1 MWGLA
6 YKDLL
11 LMRRS
16 LWYYA
21 FLLVIFT
28 VFVLIGSLD
37 AYILSGMAM
46 LFSYMVPLSS
56 FSLDEAARWGEFAAA
71 TPACLRGIVDGK
83 YLCSLL
89 TAAGGGGAAALLI
102 CLCAALGRL
111 GDPLGEVLLSC
122 LFCTGLAL
130 AMEAVLLPILL
141 RFGSK
146 TGGYALLAVTLP
158 VFGGMLVL
166 WLLERKGLLAL
177 PDLTPGAAAA
187 LAWGA
192 AALCALAYALW
203 PGGAT
208 AEKSCRGGYHPP
220 VLKKRPRRGFP
231 PGALWVYWGSSM
243 IQLRSSYQ
251 W

>member
-177 PDLTPGAAAA
+177 PDLTPGTAAA

-192 AALCALAYALW
+192 AALCALAYAASWLIARRSY
-203 PGGAT
+203 G
-208 AEKSCRGGYHPP
+208 R
-220 VLKKRPRRGFP
+220 KK
-231 PGALWVYWGSSM
+231 L
-243 IQLRSSYQ
+243 
-251 W
+251 

>member
-21 FLLVIFT
+21 LLLVIFT
-28 VFVLIGSLD
+28 ALVLTGSLD
-37 AYILSGMAM
+37 AYILSGTAM

-71 TPACLRGIVDGK
+71 TPVCFRGVVDGK

-89 TAAGGGGAAALLI
+89 TAAGGGAAAALL
-102 CLCAALGRL
+102 CLLCAALGRL

-122 LFCTGLAL
+122 LLCTGLAL

-141 RFGSK
+141 RFGARS
-146 TGGYALLAVTLP
+146 GGYALLAVTLP
-158 VFGGMLVL
+158 VFGGLLIL
-166 WLLERKGLLAL
+166 WLLERKGMLTL
-177 PDLTPGAAAA
+177 PELTPGAVIA
-187 LAWGA
+187 LAWGI
-192 AALCALAYALW
+192 AALCALAYALSW
-203 PGGAT
+203 LIA
-208 AEKSCRGGYHPP
+208 
-220 VLKKRPRRGFP
+220 RRICSRKAP
-231 PGALWVYWGSSM
+231 
-243 IQLRSSYQ
+243 
-251 W
+251 

>member
-56 FSLDEAARWGEFAAA
+56 FSWDEAVRWEPYAAA
-71 TPACLRGIVDGK
+71 TPACRRGAVDGK

-89 TAAGGGGAAALLI
+89 AAAGGAAALLS

-177 PDLTPGAAAA
+177 PDLTPGSAAA

-192 AALCALAYALW
+192 AALCALAYAASWLI
-203 PGGAT
+203 A
-208 AEKSCRGGYHPP
+208 
-220 VLKKRPRRGFP
+220 RRIYGRK
-231 PGALWVYWGSSM
+231 
-243 IQLRSSYQ
+243 QL
-251 W
+251 

>member
-89 TAAGGGGAAALLI
+89 TAAGGGGPADLPVRRPGAAGRPPGGGAPVLPVLHRAGPGDGGGS
-102 CLCAALGRL
+102 AAHPPPLRL
-111 GDPLGEVLLSC
+111 Q
-122 LFCTGLAL
+122 
-130 AMEAVLLPILL
+130 
-141 RFGSK
+141 

-177 PDLTPGAAAA
+177 PDLTPGSAAA

-192 AALCALAYALW
+192 AALCALAYAASWLI
-203 PGGAT
+203 A
-208 AEKSCRGGYHPP
+208 
-220 VLKKRPRRGFP
+220 RRIYSTKE
-231 PGALWVYWGSSM
+231 L
-243 IQLRSSYQ
+243 
-251 W
+251 

>member
-21 FLLVIFT
+21 LLLVIFT
-28 VFVLIGSLD
+28 AFVLIGSLD

-89 TAAGGGGAAALLI
+89 TAAGGGGAAA
-102 CLCAALGRL
+102 C
-111 GDPLGEVLLSC
+111 
-122 LFCTGLAL
+122 
-130 AMEAVLLPILL
+130 
-141 RFGSK
+141 
-146 TGGYALLAVTLP
+146 
-158 VFGGMLVL
+158 
-166 WLLERKGLLAL
+166 
-177 PDLTPGAAAA
+177 
-187 LAWGA
+187 
-192 AALCALAYALW
+192 
-203 PGGAT
+203 
-208 AEKSCRGGYHPP
+208 
-220 VLKKRPRRGFP
+220 
-231 PGALWVYWGSSM
+231 
-243 IQLRSSYQ
+243 
-251 W
+251 

>member
-28 VFVLIGSLD
+28 AFVLTGSLD

-56 FSLDEAARWGEFAAA
+56 FSLDEAARWGPYAAA

-111 GDPLGEVLLSC
+111 GDPLGEVLLSA
-122 LFCTGLAL
+122 GAQGP
-130 AMEAVLLPILL
+130 AGPA
-141 RFGSK
+141 R
-146 TGGYALLAVTLP
+146 
-158 VFGGMLVL
+158 
-166 WLLERKGLLAL
+166 
-177 PDLTPGAAAA
+177 PD
-187 LAWGA
+187 
-192 AALCALAYALW
+192 
-203 PGGAT
+203 
-208 AEKSCRGGYHPP
+208 
-220 VLKKRPRRGFP
+220 PRRGRR
-231 PGALWVYWGSSM
+231 PGLGGRRPVRAG
-243 IQLRSSYQ
+243 LRTLLAHRPADLRQKAVVKSEPTQ
-251 W
+251 

>member
-37 AYILSGMAM
+37 AYILSGTAM
-46 LFSYMVPLSS
+46 LFAYMVPLSS
-56 FSLDEAARWGEFAAA
+56 FSWDEAVRWEPYAAA
-71 TPACLRGIVDGK
+71 TPACRRGIADGK

-89 TAAGGGGAAALLI
+89 VAAGGGAVAALLS
-102 CLCAALGRL
+102 CLCAVLGRL

-141 RFGSK
+141 RFGAKS
-146 TGGYALLAVTLP
+146 GGYAMLAVSLP
-158 VFGGMLVL
+158 VFGGMLLL
-166 WLLERKGLLAL
+166 WLLERRGMGAL
-177 PDLTPGAAAA
+177 PNFAHGTFWLAAV
-187 LAWGA
+187 
-192 AALCALAYALW
+192 LCALAYAVSWLI
-203 PGGAT
+203 A
-208 AEKSCRGGYHPP
+208 
-220 VLKKRPRRGFP
+220 RR
-231 PGALWVYWGSSM
+231 
-243 IQLRSSYQ
+243 SYGRKEL
-251 W
+251 

>member
-28 VFVLIGSLD
+28 AFVLIGSLD
-37 AYILSGMAM
+37 AYILSGTAM
-46 LFSYMVPLSS
+46 LFAYMVPLSS
-56 FSLDEAARWGEFAAA
+56 FTWDEAVRWEPYAAA
-71 TPACLRGIVDGK
+71 TPACRRGIADGK

-89 TAAGGGGAAALLI
+89 VAAGGGAVAALLS
-102 CLCAALGRL
+102 CLCAVLGRL

-141 RFGSK
+141 RFGAKS
-146 TGGYALLAVTLP
+146 GGYAMLAVSLP
-158 VFGGMLVL
+158 VFGGMLLL
-166 WLLERKGLLAL
+166 WLLERRGMVAL
-177 PDLTPGAAAA
+177 PNFAHGTFWLAAV
-187 LAWGA
+187 
-192 AALCALAYALW
+192 LCALAYAVSWLI
-203 PGGAT
+203 A
-208 AEKSCRGGYHPP
+208 
-220 VLKKRPRRGFP
+220 RR
-231 PGALWVYWGSSM
+231 
-243 IQLRSSYQ
+243 SYGRKEL
-251 W
+251 

>member
-28 VFVLIGSLD
+28 AFVLTGSLD

-46 LFSYMVPLSS
+46 LFAYMVPLSS
-56 FSLDEAARWGEFAAA
+56 FSWDEAVRWEPYAAA
-71 TPACLRGIVDGK
+71 TPACRRGAADGK

-89 TAAGGGGAAALLI
+89 TAAGGGGAAALLA

-141 RFGSK
+141 RFGAKS
-146 TGGYALLAVTLP
+146 GGYAMLAVTLP

-166 WLLERKGLLAL
+166 WLLERQGMLTL
-177 PDLTPGAAAA
+177 PDLTPGSAAA
-187 LAWGA
+187 LAWGSA
-192 AALCALAYALW
+192 VLCALAYALSW
-203 PGGAT
+203 FIA
-208 AEKSCRGGYHPP
+208 
-220 VLKKRPRRGFP
+220 RRIYGRK
-231 PGALWVYWGSSM
+231 
-243 IQLRSSYQ
+243 QL
-251 W
+251 

>member
-28 VFVLIGSLD
+28 AFVLTGSLD

-56 FSLDEAARWGEFAAA
+56 FSLDEAARWGPYAAA

-130 AMEAVLLPILL
+130 AMEAVLLPPCW
-141 RFGSK
+141 RS
-146 TGGYALLAVTLP
+146 P
-158 VFGGMLVL
+158 S
-166 WLLERKGLLAL
+166 RCS
-177 PDLTPGAAAA
+177 AAYWFCGCWSARA
-187 LAWGA
+187 
-192 AALCALAYALW
+192 CW
-203 PGGAT
+203 PCPT
-208 AEKSCRGGYHPP
+208 
-220 VLKKRPRRGFP
+220 
-231 PGALWVYWGSSM
+231 
-243 IQLRSSYQ
+243 
-251 W
+251 

>member
-21 FLLVIFT
+21 LLLVLFT
-28 VFVLIGSLD
+28 AFVLSGSLD
-37 AYILSGMAM
+37 AYVLSGTAM
-46 LFSYMVPLSS
+46 LFSYMVPLGS
-56 FSLDEAARWGEFAAA
+56 FSWDEAVRWEPYAAA

-89 TAAGGGGAAALLI
+89 TAAGGGGAAALLT

-141 RFGSK
+141 RFGAKS
-146 TGGYALLAVTLP
+146 GGYAMLAVTLP
-158 VFGGMLVL
+158 VFGGMLIL
-166 WLLERKGLLAL
+166 WLLEREGMLAL
-177 PDLTPGAAAA
+177 PDLAPGSAAA
-187 LAWGA
+187 LAWRA
-192 AALCALAYALW
+192 AALCALAYALSW
-203 PGGAT
+203 LIA
-208 AEKSCRGGYHPP
+208 
-220 VLKKRPRRGFP
+220 RR
-231 PGALWVYWGSSM
+231 VYSRKE
-243 IQLRSSYQ
+243 L
-251 W
+251 

>member
-89 TAAGGGGAAALLI
+89 TAAGGGGAA
-102 CLCAALGRL
+102 
-111 GDPLGEVLLSC
+111 
-122 LFCTGLAL
+122 
-130 AMEAVLLPILL
+130 
-141 RFGSK
+141 
-146 TGGYALLAVTLP
+146 
-158 VFGGMLVL
+158 
-166 WLLERKGLLAL
+166 GLLV
-177 PDLTPGAAAA
+177 
-187 LAWGA
+187 
-192 AALCALAYALW
+192 CLW
-203 PGGAT
+203 EGG
-208 AEKSCRGGYHPP
+208 S
-220 VLKKRPRRGFP
+220 
-231 PGALWVYWGSSM
+231 
-243 IQLRSSYQ
+243 
-251 W
+251 

>member
-28 VFVLIGSLD
+28 AFVLTGSLD

-56 FSLDEAARWGEFAAA
+56 FSLDEAARWGPYAAA

-130 AMEAVLLPILL
+130 AMEAVLLP
-141 RFGSK
+141 SPA
-146 TGGYALLAVTLP
+146 GG
-158 VFGGMLVL
+158 
-166 WLLERKGLLAL
+166 
-177 PDLTPGAAAA
+177 
-187 LAWGA
+187 
-192 AALCALAYALW
+192 
-203 PGGAT
+203 
-208 AEKSCRGGYHPP
+208 HPP
-220 VLKKRPRRGFP
+220 GVRRHTGSVAAGAQGPAGPARPDPRRGRR
-231 PGALWVYWGSSM
+231 PGLGGRRPVRAG
-243 IQLRSSYQ
+243 LRTLLAHRPADLRQKAVVKSEPTQ
-251 W
+251 

>member
-37 AYILSGMAM
+37 AYILSGTAM
-46 LFSYMVPLSS
+46 LFAYMVPLSS
-56 FSLDEAARWGEFAAA
+56 FSWDEAVRWEPYAAA
-71 TPACLRGIVDGK
+71 TPACRRGAADGK

-89 TAAGGGGAAALLI
+89 TAAGGGGAAALLA

-141 RFGSK
+141 RFGAKS
-146 TGGYALLAVTLP
+146 GGYAMLAVTLP

-166 WLLERKGLLAL
+166 WLLERQGMLTL
-177 PDLTPGAAAA
+177 PDLTPGSAAA

-192 AALCALAYALW
+192 AALCALAYALSW
-203 PGGAT
+203 FIA
-208 AEKSCRGGYHPP
+208 
-220 VLKKRPRRGFP
+220 RRIYGRK
-231 PGALWVYWGSSM
+231 
-243 IQLRSSYQ
+243 QL
-251 W
+251 

>member
-28 VFVLIGSLD
+28 AFVLTGSLD

-89 TAAGGGGAAALLI
+89 TAAGGGGAVKSVREIISIASILI
-102 CLCAALGRL
+102 PRE
-111 GDPLGEVLLSC
+111 DVQIHVEYKEV
-122 LFCTGLAL
+122 G
-130 AMEAVLLPILL
+130 V
-141 RFGSK
+141 
-146 TGGYALLAVTLP
+146 
-158 VFGGMLVL
+158 
-166 WLLERKGLLAL
+166 
-177 PDLTPGAAAA
+177 
-187 LAWGA
+187 
-192 AALCALAYALW
+192 
-203 PGGAT
+203 
-208 AEKSCRGGYHPP
+208 
-220 VLKKRPRRGFP
+220 
-231 PGALWVYWGSSM
+231 
-243 IQLRSSYQ
+243 
-251 W
+251 

>member
-89 TAAGGGGAAALLI
+89 TAAGGGGAAA
-102 CLCAALGRL
+102 GGRGPGRRL
-111 GDPLGEVLLSC
+111 GPGRRSLPKNR
-122 LFCTGLAL
+122 
-130 AMEAVLLPILL
+130 PILL
-141 RFGSK
+141 PRLPPTTYSK
-146 TGGYALLAVTLP
+146 IPKIKNAFHWLMKWQAL
-158 VFGGMLVL
+158 
-166 WLLERKGLLAL
+166 K
-177 PDLTPGAAAA
+177 
-187 LAWGA
+187 
-192 AALCALAYALW
+192 
-203 PGGAT
+203 T
-208 AEKSCRGGYHPP
+208 AE
-220 VLKKRPRRGFP
+220 
-231 PGALWVYWGSSM
+231 
-243 IQLRSSYQ
+243 
-251 W
+251 

>member
-28 VFVLIGSLD
+28 VFVLTGSLD

-166 WLLERKGLLAL
+166 WLL
-177 PDLTPGAAAA
+177 
-187 LAWGA
+187 
-192 AALCALAYALW
+192 
-203 PGGAT
+203 
-208 AEKSCRGGYHPP
+208 
-220 VLKKRPRRGFP
+220 
-231 PGALWVYWGSSM
+231 
-243 IQLRSSYQ
+243 
-251 W
+251 

>member
-21 FLLVIFT
+21 LLLVIFT
-28 VFVLIGSLD
+28 VFVLIGTLD

-56 FSLDEAARWGEFAAA
+56 FSWDEAVRWEPYAAA
-71 TPACLRGIVDGK
+71 TPACRRGAVDGK

-89 TAAGGGGAAALLI
+89 AAAGGGGAAALLS

-130 AMEAVLLPILL
+130 AMEAVLLPIWFCGCWSA
-141 RFGSK
+141 R
-146 TGGYALLAVTLP
+146 A
-158 VFGGMLVL
+158 
-166 WLLERKGLLAL
+166 
-177 PDLTPGAAAA
+177 
-187 LAWGA
+187 
-192 AALCALAYALW
+192 CW
-203 PGGAT
+203 PCPT
-208 AEKSCRGGYHPP
+208 
-220 VLKKRPRRGFP
+220 
-231 PGALWVYWGSSM
+231 
-243 IQLRSSYQ
+243 
-251 W
+251 

>member
-56 FSLDEAARWGEFAAA
+56 FSWDEAVRWEPYAAA
-71 TPACLRGIVDGK
+71 TPACRRGAVDGK

-111 GDPLGEVLLSC
+111 GDPLGRCSC
-122 LFCTGLAL
+122 PACSAPGWPWRWRRFCCPSSSASAPKRA
-130 AMEAVLLPILL
+130 AMPC
-141 RFGSK
+141 
-146 TGGYALLAVTLP
+146 
-158 VFGGMLVL
+158 
-166 WLLERKGLLAL
+166 W
-177 PDLTPGAAAA
+177 
-187 LAWGA
+187 W
-192 AALCALAYALW
+192 
-203 PGGAT
+203 
-208 AEKSCRGGYHPP
+208 
-220 VLKKRPRRGFP
+220 
-231 PGALWVYWGSSM
+231 
-243 IQLRSSYQ
+243 
-251 W
+251 